1 MATYI
6 QGLTDYIPQIQPFQ
20 PDLNFY
26 GNVMQTRQGRFDA
39 ATKKVNDLY
48 GSLLNS
54 PLSRDNNI
62 QRRDEFFKVI
72 DNDIKRISG
81 LDLSLKQN
89 ENQALAVFKS
99 FYDDKYMVNDMVK
112 TKNAYT
118 QLERGKNFKNCTDK
132 EKCGGQYWEPGMQK
146 LYYKLDE
153 FKNVS
158 DDESLNFQIGEFD
171 PYFDWKKEAT
181 DKVTKLGYDVK
192 MDTPSGKWIIKDTNG
207 KLVEGGLYNLFT
219 SLYGDDPRVSQNY
232 KTEAYVARK
241 NYGATYKDTFGS
253 QEEAEKEY
261 TMKVINQGMSD
272 IKGDLSNISD
282 KYNEMAITGAKLQK
296 KLDNKTITARE
307 RQDLKLINEQM
318 PTLELSKKTLQTRLD
333 EIQTNIDAND
343 LNGLTHRADLSAA
356 TTYQKRDLEVLA
368 KSLSQIKQSRTLD
381 VNPYTKMYE
390 EFGLQKSMAVFKA
403 KLESQL
409 LSQKQAGDK
418 ELEFIKQGII
428 PGMTDPLTGLPMEGL
443 PGTNTMEGIEDNP
456 ALVHNQMRDN
466 VTSKLQEASGA
477 SVSTLYKLFN
487 AAKIA
492 ANQGGTTNLTAV
504 NFLKQFGKDANG
516 NLDSKVIEGITNLT
530 AFQKLIGDKKLGGIA
545 LFDKFVNDSKAPGFD
560 KSWAK
565 SITDNP
571 TEYAKIINDV
581 SMANQAFNKLAEKN
595 SKVNERIVNNIVAT
609 ASKDNLSGF
618 YAKDLLTKLGNNL
631 DTKEN
636 FIKKAIKTAAN
647 NNTLI
652 STSKA
657 GDIYDALTK
666 QFYSKLNSAENINLM
681 QGEGLIGVG
690 MKGSVPMSYDLDLA
704 MKGSS
709 LTTSNIIKL
718 ANTAISTDW
727 ANSKAVIGGISKD
740 DFEKSDVPGVKEFV
754 RWYLN
759 EYKSPKSATGRYL
772 NATVANVAGGTPG
785 VSAINFKSF
794 DPAAVKEYQGSKQQ
808 MGPLFDAKVLE
819 NGVTLFFSDKV
830 ANPFNKPMSNS
841 EVVLRST
848 GVASDKG
855 FDGTAGIVNYSLDGD
870 MVNLTW
876 DQDIYDGR
884 TNTWVNNQEYDSF
897 PINMLDTK
905 RKTIT
910 ELQIG
915 LANQNAIKQAEY
927 IKYHQSR

>member
-6 QGLTDYIPQIQPFQ
+6 QGVTDYIPQIQPFQ

-54 PLSRDNNI
+54 PLSRDSNI
-62 QRRDEFFKVI
+62 QRREEFFKVI

-89 ENQALAVFKS
+89 EDQALNVFKG
-99 FYDDKYMVNDMVK
+99 FYDDKYMLADMVK

-118 QLERGKNFKNCTDK
+118 QIDRGKNFKNCTDK
-132 EKCGGQYWEPGMQK
+132 EKCGGQYWDAGMQK
-146 LYYKLDE
+146 LYYKMDE

-158 DDESLNFQIGEFD
+158 DEESLNFQIGEFD

-192 MDTPSGKWIIKDTNG
+192 MDTPSGKWIIRDTNG

-261 TMKVINQGMSD
+261 TMKVINQGMND
-272 IKGDLSNISD
+272 IQGDLSNITD
-282 KYNEMAITGAKLQK
+282 KYDEMSVKANKLQK
-296 KLDNKTITARE
+296 KLNNKTITARE
-307 RQDLKLINEQM
+307 REDLKLINEQI
-318 PTLELSKKTLQTRLD
+318 PTLDLSKKTLQTRLD

-356 TTYQKRDLEVLA
+356 TTYQKRDLEGLA
-368 KSLSQIKQSRTLD
+368 KSLSQIKQSRTLE

-390 EFGLQKSMAVFKA
+390 EFGLQKSLAKYKA
-403 KLESQL
+403 QLESQL
-409 LSQKQAGDK
+409 LSQKGAQDK
-418 ELEFIKQGII
+418 DLKKLEMGIT
-428 PGMTDPLTGLPMEGL
+428 GLDPVTGLPMEGL
-443 PGTNTMEGIEDNP
+443 PGTNAMEDIKNKP
-456 ALVHNQMRDN
+456 AIVHDQMRDAVN
-466 VTSKLQEASGA
+466 SKLQEASSG
-477 SVSTLYKLFN
+477 SIGTLYQLFN
-487 AAKIA
+487 AAKTATNQNAGQNPSA
-492 ANQGGTTNLTAV
+492 A
-504 NFLKQFGKDANG
+504 NFLKQFG
-516 NLDSKVIEGITNLT
+516 DSKTLASITSPA
-530 AFQKLIGDKKLGGIA
+530 AFQKLIADKKMGSIA
-545 LFDKFVNDSKAPGFD
+545 LFDKFVNDSKAPSFD
-560 KSWAK
+560 NSWAK
-565 SITDNP
+565 SITDDP
-571 TEYAKIINDV
+571 SKYSTIINEV

-595 SKVNERIVNNIVAT
+595 SKVNERIVNNIAAT
-609 ASKDNLSGF
+609 ASVDNIAGY
-618 YAKDLLTKLGNNL
+618 YAKDLLTGVGKNL

-636 FIKKAIKTAAN
+636 FIRKAKKTALSKN
-647 NNTLI
+647 ILL
-652 STSKA
+652 SDSKA
-657 GDIYDALTK
+657 EDIYEANIK
-666 QFYSKLNSAENINLM
+666 QFYDRVNSAENLSLM
-681 QGEGLIGVG
+681 QGEGLIGGG
-690 MKGSVPMSYDLDLA
+690 MRGATPMSYDLDLA

-709 LTTSNIIKL
+709 PTTNNIIKL
-718 ANTAISTDW
+718 TNAAVADFTNT
-727 ANSKAVIGGISKD
+727 KAVIGGISKE
-740 DFEKSDVPGVKEFV
+740 DFEKNDVPGVKEFV
-754 RWYLN
+754 KWYLN
-759 EYKSPKSATGRYL
+759 EYKSPKSATGRYV
-772 NATVANVAGGTPG
+772 NAIVANVAGDQSGT
-785 VSAINFKSF
+785 SAINFKGF
-794 DPAAVKEYQGSKQQ
+794 DPAAIKEYQGSKQQ
-808 MGPLFDAKVLE
+808 KGPLFDAKVLE
-819 NGVTLFFSDKV
+819 NGVTLFFSDKI

-884 TNTWVNNQEYDSF
+884 TNTWVNNQAYDSF

-915 LANQNAIKQAEY
+915 LANQNAIRQAEY